1 MEDSK
6 SKKGSPQG
14 VGVPAKGDSSASDE
28 PLDPMEGA
36 TISDVPMTPLPA
48 PVKTPARA
56 ADPDATI
63 SDIPVPLSHPA
74 DYLPT
79 RVADPDAT
87 ISDGLPAKGTPAPV
101 FAGIYMKAAALK
113 PGDLIGARYEI
124 LSLLG
129 EGGMG
134 AVYKALDREVDRPV
148 ALKLIRPDLASNPVI
163 LARFKQELLTATQ
176 VTHKNVIRTYDI
188 SEADGVK
195 FITMEFV
202 EGDDLRRILID
213 NGNLPPERAIKI
225 IRQVCLALE
234 AAHSAGIIHRD
245 LKPQNIMQEAKTG
258 RILVMDFGLARSIES
273 EGMTQTGALL
283 GTIEYMSP
291 EQSMG
296 KTLDQRSDVFSV
308 GLIFYELLT
317 GNMPY
322 KADSAMASLLRR
334 NQERAIPAA
343 ELDTSIPKGLSDIVA
358 KCLERDLAERYQNVQ
373 EILND
378 LDAFQGSRPVM
389 ASMAGTVPAPV
400 IKPPVPWKWVGAGT
414 LALVVAVGGWALRS
428 KFGGSTVSPNNAAA
442 HAPVSVLVADFTN
455 HTGDTIFDGTLE
467 PMFNVALE
475 GASFINAYNRG
486 TARRMAQKLPNP
498 TDKLDEQPARLV
510 ALSQGVSAVITGEVS
525 RRGDKYNVSAIALDA
540 ATGNVIAKSEVTVA
554 NKEGVLPAIPKLAAP
569 IRNAMGDTTPESAQ
583 LERVGGA
590 FTAASLEVVHQYG
603 VAMEQQF
610 SGKVEEALQSF
621 AKAAELDPNFAR
633 AYSGMTSAALK
644 LDELQDAEK
653 YIKLAME
660 HVDRMTDRERYRV
673 RGFYYLTTGNWQKCT
688 DEYNELVTHY
698 PGDNIAHNNL
708 AVCLGQLRNLPKAVE
723 EARKDLATNPN
734 ATAAANLSLLLSYAG
749 DFQGGENEARR
760 VQQSYP
766 SFEYG
771 YLALAFAQLGQ
782 GQLSQAA
789 DTYQKLKT
797 VSALGASMSAS
808 ALADLALYEG
818 RFREAARMLEQ
829 GAEADLAAK
838 KPDAAADKYVAL
850 AYTELSMRQNRLAL
864 FAAEKALANSR
875 AVKTRFLAGQV
886 FAEAGDGARAQKVSA
901 DLASELQSEPQ
912 AYAKIVDGTAALK
925 RGDARSAI
933 KALKEANELQDTWIG
948 HFQLARAYL
957 EAGLF
962 VEADSEFDR
971 CIKRRGE
978 ALSLFLDQVPT
989 FGYFPS
995 VYYYQGRVREG
1006 LKSSGFADSYRT
1018 YLGIRGQP
1026 GEDPLLPEVHRRLG
1040 Q

>member
-1 MEDSK
+1 MEDHK

-14 VGVPAKGDSSASDE
+14 AGVAAKGDSSTSNE
-28 PLDPMEGA
+28 PLGPMEG
-36 TISDVPMTPLPA
+36 TPISKVRLIPPPA
-48 PVKTPARA
+48 PVTPPDQA
-56 ADPDATI
+56 ANAEETISNPPGLSSPVVKPQATDVDPDATI
-63 SDIPVPLSHPA
+63 AKSLV
-74 DYLPT
+74 PT
-79 RVADPDAT
+79 RAEVPVAAS
-87 ISDGLPAKGTPAPV
+87 IHIKPA
-101 FAGIYMKAAALK
+101 MLQ

-124 LSLLG
+124 LSILG
-129 EGGMG
+129 RGGMG
-134 AVYKALDREVDRPV
+134 SVYKALDREVGRTV
-148 ALKLIRPDLASNPVI
+148 ALKLIRPELASDPAM
-163 LARFKQELLTATQ
+163 LARFKQELLTSTQ
-176 VTHKNVIRTYDI
+176 VTHRNVIRIYDI
-188 SEADGVK
+188 ADADGMK

-202 EGDDLRRILID
+202 EGEQLRQILPD
-213 NGNLPPERAIKI
+213 NGKLPPEKAIEI
-225 IRQVCLALE
+225 IRQICLALD

-245 LKPQNIMQEAKTG
+245 LKPPNIMREAKTG
-258 RILVMDFGLARSIES
+258 RIVVMDFGIARSMES
-273 EGMTQTGALL
+273 EGMTQTGALI

-296 KTLDQRSDVFSV
+296 KALDQRSDIFSV

-334 NQERAIPAA
+334 NQERAIPVVQ
-343 ELDTSIPKGLSDIVA
+343 LDTSIPKGLSDIVA
-358 KCLERDLAERYQNVQ
+358 KCLERDLDQRYQNVQ
-373 EILND
+373 EILSD

-389 ASMAGTVPAPV
+389 ASLAGTVPAPV
-400 IKPPVPWKWVGAGT
+400 IKKAVPWKWIGAGA
-414 LALVVAVGGWALRS
+414 LALVVAVGGWVVRS
-428 KFGGSTVSPNNAAA
+428 KFGGLTVTPNNAAA
-442 HAPVSVLVADFTN
+442 HTPVSVLVADFTN
-455 HTGDTIFDGTLE
+455 HTGDKTFDGTLE
-467 PMFNVALE
+467 PMFNAALE

-510 ALSQGVSAVITGEVS
+510 ALSQGVSAVITGEIS

-554 NKEGVLPAIPKLAAP
+554 NKEEVLPVIPKLAAP

-583 LERVGGA
+583 LERSGGA
-590 FTAASLEVVHQYG
+590 FTAASLEVAHQYG
-603 VAMEQQF
+603 IAMEQQF
-610 SGKVEEALQSF
+610 SGKVDEALRSF

-644 LDELQDAEK
+644 LDQLQDAEK

-673 RGFYYLTTGNWQKCT
+673 RGSYYVTTGNWQKCT
-688 DEYNELVTHY
+688 EEYKELVTHY

-708 AVCLGQLRNLPKAVE
+708 AVCFGQLRNLPQAVE
-723 EARKDLATNPN
+723 EARRDLATNPN
-734 ATAAANLSLLLSYAG
+734 ATAAANLSLLLSYFG
-749 DFQGGENEARR
+749 DFQSGENEARR

-771 YLALAFAQLGQ
+771 YLALAFAQLGR

-789 DTYQKLKT
+789 ESYQKLGT
-797 VSALGASMSAS
+797 VSTLGASMSAS

-818 RFREAARMLEQ
+818 RFAEAARILEQ
-829 GAEADLAAK
+829 GAEVDLAAK
-838 KPDAAADKYVAL
+838 RPDAAADKYVAL
-850 AYTELSMRQNRLAL
+850 GYTELSMRRTRPAL
-864 FAAEKALANSR
+864 VAAERALANSR
-875 AVKTRFLAGQV
+875 AVKTRLLVGQV
-886 FAEAGDGARAQKVSA
+886 FAEAGELAKAQKVA
-901 DLASELQSEPQ
+901 ANLASELQSEPQ
-912 AYAKIVDGTAALK
+912 AYAKIIDSNSALK
-925 RGDARSAI
+925 RGDARPAI

-962 VEADSEFDR
+962 VEADSEIDR

-989 FGYFPS
+989 FGCFPS

-1006 LKSSGFADSYRT
+1006 LKSSGSADSYRT
-1018 YLGIRGQP
+1018 YLSIRGQP
-1026 GEDPLLPEVHRRLG
+1026 GEDPLLPEVRRRLG

>member
-1 MEDSK
+1 MD
-6 SKKGSPQG
+6 
-14 VGVPAKGDSSASDE
+14 
-28 PLDPMEGA
+28 GA
-36 TISDVPMTPLPA
+36 TISDIPLTPLPA
-48 PVKTPARA
+48 LVQPPDRV
-56 ADPDATI
+56 ADPEATI
-63 SDIPVPLSHPA
+63 SDAPVPLSHPA
-74 DYLPT
+74 DNLPT
-79 RVADPDAT
+79 RVVDPDAT
-87 ISDGLPAKGTPAPV
+87 ISDGMSAAGTSAR
-101 FAGIYMKAAALK
+101 AMASIYVKEAALQ
-113 PGDLIGARYEI
+113 PGHLIGARYEI

-134 AVYKALDREVDRPV
+134 AVYKALDREVDRTV
-148 ALKLIRPDLASNPVI
+148 ALKLIRPDLASNPAI

-202 EGDDLRRILID
+202 EGDDLRRILLD
-213 NGNLPPERAIKI
+213 NGKLPPEKAIEI
-225 IRQVCLALE
+225 IRQICLALD

-358 KCLERDLAERYQNVQ
+358 KCLERDLEQRYQNVQ

-400 IKPPVPWKWVGAGT
+400 IKPAVPWKWVGAGT
-414 LALVVAVGGWALRS
+414 LALVVAIGGWALRS
-428 KFGGSTVSPNNAAA
+428 KFGGSTVAPNNGAA

-486 TARRMAQKLPNP
+486 TARKMAQKLPNP

-510 ALSQGVSAVITGEVS
+510 ALSQGVSAVITGEIS

-554 NKEGVLPAIPKLAAP
+554 NKEGVLPVIPKLAAP

-610 SGKVEEALQSF
+610 SGKVEEALRSF
-621 AKAAELDPNFAR
+621 AKAAELDANFAR

-644 LDELQDAEK
+644 LDQLQDAEK

-688 DEYNELVTHY
+688 EEYNELVSHY

-734 ATAAANLSLLLSYAG
+734 ATAAANLSLLLSYNG
-749 DFQGGENEARR
+749 DFQSGENEARR

-818 RFREAARMLEQ
+818 RFRDAARILEQ

-850 AYTELSMRQNRLAL
+850 AYAELSMRQNRLAL
-864 FAAEKALANSR
+864 VAAEKALANSR
-875 AVKTRFLAGQV
+875 AVKTRLLAGQV
-886 FAEAGDGARAQKVSA
+886 FAEAGEVAKAQKVAA

-912 AYAKIVDGTAALK
+912 AYAKIIDGASALK

-948 HFQLARAYL
+948 HFQLGRAYL

-995 VYYYQGRVREG
+995 S
-1006 LKSSGFADSYRT
+1006 L
-1018 YLGIRGQP
+1018 
-1026 GEDPLLPEVHRRLG
+1026 LLPGTSTRGTQEFWLCGFLSYLSEHPRPG
-1040 Q
+1040 G